1 MRRFLLISAV
11 LLVAVFA
18 SAQQDEKAKGIL
30 DKVSEK
36 TRSFKTISADFVFTM
51 QNIEMEIDERN
62 EGSIKLKGQKYCVNL
77 PDVGMR
83 VFSDG
88 TTIWNYMKDGNQV
101 TISDI
106 DDESSELMDPSS
118 LFSIY
123 EKGFNSKF
131 ISEKKVGNKTLYQI
145 DLFPDNTMQDIS
157 KISIS
162 IDKASMMIQSAIL
175 YGTDGNLYGI
185 ELKKLETNIEFNE
198 SDFMFDPGRYG
209 DVEIIDFR

>member
-1 MRRFLLISAV
+1 M
-11 LLVAVFA
+11 VAVFA

>member
-1 MRRFLLISAV
+1 MRRILLISAV
-11 LLVAVFA
+11 LLVAFFA
-18 SAQQDEKAKGIL
+18 LAQQDEKAKGIL

-36 TRSFKTISADFVFTM
+36 TRSFKTISADFIFTM
-51 QNIEMEIDERN
+51 QNIEMEINEKY

-88 TTIWNYMKDGNQV
+88 TTVWNYMKDGNQV

-131 ISEKKVGNKTLYQI
+131 ISEKNVGNKVLYQI

-162 IDKASMMIQSAIL
+162 IDKGSMMLHSALL

-185 ELKKLETNIEFNE
+185 ELKKLETNIEFAE
-198 SDFMFDPGRYG
+198 SDFMFDTSKYG

>member
-1 MRRFLLISAV
+1 MISAV